1 LLLVIGYWLLY
12 IVTEDFFKIH
22 YSLYWLDETNQQLM
36 TRYQQPVKNS
46 LLNSAF
52 VLLPSPKESGGLAFN
67 KTATMPTVR
76 KIIND
81 PVYGFITIDHP
92 LILQIISH
100 PVYQRLR
107 NIHQMAFAH
116 LVYPGAVHSRLHH
129 SLGAYHLMCTALS
142 ELKSKAIDISAEEEL
157 GAKVAILLHDV
168 GHGPFSHA
176 LENELVNNVSHEVI
190 SLLLMEKLN
199 IEFGGQ
205 LQTAIEIFTNKHP
218 KKFLHQL
225 VSGQLD
231 VDRLDYLNRDS
242 FFTGVAEGVIG
253 YDRIL
258 KMLTVTDGN
267 LVVEE
272 KAIYSIEKFLVSR
285 RLMYWQVYLHK
296 TVLGAEMML
305 VKIIRR
311 AKELIAAGKAVAAAT
326 DELSFFLS
334 TGFPA
339 QNPDAN
345 FSIKQHLDMFCR
357 LDDHDVMATIKN
369 WSNHSDKI
377 LATLC
382 RSIVERNLLKVKLQA
397 HPFDESLV
405 REKRKEAGDK
415 LGLSENDSAY
425 FVFTGEASNTTYNP
439 GDERINILYKD
450 GTIKDISKVD
460 NALIQ
465 HNLSGTVKKYYICYL
480 R

>member
-1 LLLVIGYWLLY
+1 
-12 IVTEDFFKIH
+12 
-22 YSLYWLDETNQQLM
+22 M
-36 TRYQQPVKNS
+36 
-46 LLNSAF
+46 
-52 VLLPSPKESGGLAFN
+52 PS
-67 KTATMPTVR
+67 VR

-129 SLGAYHLMCTALS
+129 SLGAYHLMCMALG
-142 ELKSKAIDISAEEEL
+142 ELKSKSIEISAEEEL
-157 GAKVAILLHDV
+157 AAKVAILLHDI

-176 LENELVNNVSHEVI
+176 LENELIKNVHHETI
-190 SLLLMEKLN
+190 SLLLMQKLN
-199 IEFGGQ
+199 SELNGQ
-205 LQTAIEIFTNKHP
+205 LAIAIEIFTNKYS

-231 VDRLDYLNRDS
+231 VDRMDYLNRDS

-253 YDRIL
+253 YDRII
-258 KMLTVTDGN
+258 KMLTVKDGN

-296 TVLGAEMML
+296 TVVSAEMML

-311 AKELIAAGKAVAAAT
+311 ANEMIAKGEKVAAASN
-326 DELSFFLS
+326 ELDFFL
-334 TGFPA
+334 
-339 QNPDAN
+339 QNSEPDS
-345 FSIKQHLDMFCR
+345 SIEQHLDTFCR

-369 WSNHSDKI
+369 WCHHQDKI

-382 RSIVERNLLKVKLQA
+382 RYLVERKLLKVKLQA
-397 HPFDESLV
+397 EPFDEQFV
-405 REKRKEAGDK
+405 NQKKKEACIK
-415 LGLSENDSAY
+415 LEISEKEVDY

-439 GDERINILYKD
+439 GDERINILFKD
-450 GTIKDISKVD
+450 GSIKDISKVD

-465 HNLSGTVKKYYICYL
+465 HNLSGTVKKYYICYM

>member
-1 LLLVIGYWLLY
+1 
-12 IVTEDFFKIH
+12 
-22 YSLYWLDETNQQLM
+22 
-36 TRYQQPVKNS
+36 
-46 LLNSAF
+46 
-52 VLLPSPKESGGLAFN
+52 
-67 KTATMPTVR
+67 MPTVR

-129 SLGAYHLMCTALS
+129 SLGAYHLMCMALG
-142 ELKSKAIDISAEEEL
+142 ELKSKGVDISAEEEL

-176 LENELVNNVSHEVI
+176 LENELIKDVHHETI
-190 SLLLMEKLN
+190 SLLLMQKLN
-199 IEFGGQ
+199 DELNGQ
-205 LQTAIEIFTNKHP
+205 LTTAIAIFTNKHP

-231 VDRLDYLNRDS
+231 VDRMDYLNRDS

-253 YDRIL
+253 YDRII
-258 KMLTVTDGN
+258 KMLTVKDGN
-267 LVVEE
+267 LMVEE
-272 KAIYSIEKFLVSR
+272 KAIYSIEKFLISR

-296 TVLGAEMML
+296 TVVSAEMML

-311 AKELIAAGKAVAAAT
+311 AHELIAKGEKTAAASH
-326 DELSFFLS
+326 ELDFFLQHS
-334 TGFPA
+334 GKDTA
-339 QNPDAN
+339 
-345 FSIKQHLDMFCR
+345 IEQHLDTFCR

-369 WSNHSDKI
+369 WCHHPDKI
-377 LATLC
+377 LASLC
-382 RSIVERNLLKVKLQA
+382 RYLVERKLLKVKLQA
-397 HPFDESLV
+397 EPFDESFIT
-405 REKRKEAGDK
+405 EKRKEVCEK
-415 LGLSENDSAY
+415 LGISEKEADY
-425 FVFTGEASNTTYNP
+425 FVFTGEAINTTYNP
-439 GDERINILYKD
+439 GDERINILFKD
-450 GTIKDISKVD
+450 GTIKDISQVD
-460 NALIQ
+460 SALISVK
-465 HNLSGTVKKYYICYL
+465 SGLAYGEIKKHYICYM